1 MTPRLPVILSSS
13 KDWDLWYK
21 LILSLAKDDNVLE
34 FIDDKSPEHISQ
46 LARPSPPDIP
56 TELTPEA
63 IMRWKMENAQYDN
76 EMMKYRVKVDGVNR
90 IKHDILE
97 TVEPR
102 ELEMALIENEP
113 IDVKK
118 LLIALKKRLCPS
130 IAECQYEA
138 RLRYENLRK
147 PPKRGLNKWL
157 DEWMLIEHKIRRAG
171 IEGNFDLWQD
181 FFHANRSIDNAYV
194 TFRKKKFEIEGKGN
208 SRFADM
214 VDDFRAEYSRKRLLE
229 LGRITSDIPH

>member
-21 LILSLAKDDNVLE
+21 LILSLAKDYNVLE
-34 FIDDKSPEHISQ
+34 FIDDQSPEHIRSNM
-46 LARPSPPDIP
+46 
-56 TELTPEA
+56 T
-63 IMRWKMENAQYDN
+63 
-76 EMMKYRVKVDGVNR
+76 
-90 IKHDILE
+90 DILE

-102 ELEMALIENEP
+102 ELEMALSENDL

-130 IAECQYEA
+130 IAERQYEA

-147 PPKRGLNKWL
+147 PPKGGLNKWL

-181 FFHANRSIDNAYV
+181 FFHANRSIDNALRRLADDSVFARLEVFSGFLV
-194 TFRKKKFEIEGKGN
+194 TEF
-208 SRFADM
+208 
-214 VDDFRAEYSRKRLLE
+214 
-229 LGRITSDIPH
+229 